1 MPALIAARAP
11 YPKLKQHVKNYQ
23 DPIFLY
29 FIQSEIGDTDFQDF
43 YHRLLEAR
51 SFLLDIKDI
60 RGGKMRIEFGTNFQ
74 DAIANAVIEEGAD
87 VLVLPVEEKNI
98 SAPCEV
104 RLI

>member
-11 YPKLKQHVKNYQ
+11 YPELKQHVKNYQ

-51 SFLLDIKDI
+51 DFLLDMQDI
-60 RGGKMRIEFGTNFQ
+60 RLGKMRIEFGIDFQ
-74 DAIANAVIEEGAD
+74 DAIANAIIEEGAD
-87 VLVLPVEEKNI
+87 LLVLPVEEKQI

-104 RLI
+104 RFI